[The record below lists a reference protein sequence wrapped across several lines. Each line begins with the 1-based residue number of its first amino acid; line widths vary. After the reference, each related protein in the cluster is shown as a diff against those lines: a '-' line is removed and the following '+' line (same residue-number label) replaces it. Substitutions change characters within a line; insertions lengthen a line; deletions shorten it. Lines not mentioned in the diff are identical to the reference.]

1 MTLPCLVPPER
12 VNSYKSINVKWFKV
26 KELEP
31 GFNEQELKPVVRSQS
46 SIKEKETPG
55 TRRFYWASDLTGLDG
70 SINIDSLEPGDE
82 SLYRCDIS
90 TGSYKEKQLIELV
103 VQRK

>member
-1 MTLPCLVPPER
+1 MTLPCLLPPEK
-12 VNSYKSINVKWFKV
+12 VNSFNSFNVKWFKV
-26 KELEP
+26 KELEA
-31 GFNEQELKPVVRSQS
+31 GFNEKEIKPVVRSQS

-55 TRRFYWASDLTGLDG
+55 TRRFYWASDVTEPDW

-90 TGSYKEKQLIELV
+90 TGSHKEKRLIELV